1 MTQMIHLKLED
12 LLRHL
17 KKTHEAELQKE
28 NKQIAIM
35 LKIDQ
40 QEVPLFVGVLHDTLV
55 QMIAYLPFEIK
66 ADSIAEVAR
75 FLHLLN
81 KQLDLPG
88 FGMDEQAS
96 LLFYRAVIPCL
107 KPEVDAELFDAYL
120 RTLQNAVHTVLE
132 GIKQAGDGKS
142 PIAQAAKISK
152 VADRIHHKKV

>member
-1 MTQMIHLKLED
+1 MSEMIDLKLDD
-12 LLRHL
+12 LLHHL
-17 KKTHEAELQKE
+17 KKSHSAELQQE
-28 NKQIAIM
+28 NKQIAIT
-35 LKIDQ
+35 LKVDE

-66 ADSIAEVAR
+66 PDSVNEVAR

-107 KPEVDAELFDAYL
+107 KPTVEAELFDAYL

-152 VADRIHHKKV
+152 VAGRIQPKKV